1 LPKEQIFIAMKK
13 IIYAAVLSTVIYTSG
28 YYLWVAS
35 SPIRFKDESFQSGI
49 ASESVNASGPTFID
63 YDNDGDIDIYVVTEY
78 HGEGQGN
85 RLFENQ
91 GDRMFVDVAELRGVD
106 NDNALGRGASWG
118 DYDNDGDMDLAIS
131 NLPPTDRSTHIP
143 TTLYK
148 NLLKETGEP
157 NFQNVTREAQLFRK
171 GNENDLEIGGIGNTG
186 AGIAWADYD
195 NDGDLDLYWK
205 CADFD
210 VENALF
216 RNNGDGTFTDVT
228 EETGTG
234 VLEFVLEANS
244 QGAPSWTDANHD
256 GYVDLLVTNEGDK
269 KILFLNDQEG
279 SFKNITSSFRPPSG
293 VVFLNPGNANG
304 ACIGD
309 IDNDG
314 DMDVFLPTSDQA
326 NRLYI
331 SLLKD
336 TGQLS
341 YKDITLTSGVSNK
354 SGARGCAMGDFDN
367 DGLID
372 IYVNNGGLADTLIND
387 VIDIPIFVQFYIAIE
402 PDVNKLFRNNGDL
415 TFSDLAWRS
424 RASGYGVGS
433 GVGTADLDEDGFLD
447 IFFTNRTF
455 YTGGEQITKSDRN
468 YLLFNRGNRNNWL
481 TVNLVGEESN
491 TNGYGAKVTLASD
504 DLTQYREATSAHG
517 YNSGNDPRM
526 HFGLGK
532 KSSVDFIEV
541 IWPSGKKTK
550 LVNPS
555 INQTVTIK
563 E

>member
-1 LPKEQIFIAMKK
+1 MKK
-13 IIYAAVLSTVIYTSG
+13 IIYAIVLSTLIYTSG
-28 YYLWVAS
+28 YYLWVVS

-63 YDNDGDIDIYVVTEY
+63 YDDDGDIDIYVVTEY

-91 GDRMFVDVAELRGVD
+91 GNRMFIDVAELRGVD
-106 NDNALGRGASWG
+106 NENALGRGASWG

-171 GNENDLEIGGIGNTG
+171 GNDNDRKIGGIGNTG

-205 CADFD
+205 SADFD

-216 RNNGDGTFTDVT
+216 RNNGDATFTDVT

-234 VLEFVLEANS
+234 VLQFVLEANS
-244 QGAPSWTDANHD
+244 QGAPSWTDVNHD
-256 GYVDLLVTNEGDK
+256 GYIDLLVTNEGDK

-341 YKDITLTSGVSNK
+341 YKDITLTSGVSHK

-415 TFSDLAWRS
+415 TFSDLTWRS

-455 YTGGEQITKSDRN
+455 YTGGEQITESDRN

-481 TVNLVGEESN
+481 TINLVGEESN
-491 TNGYGAKVTLASD
+491 TNGYGARVTLASD

-541 IWPSGKKTK
+541 NWPSGKKTK
-550 LVNPS
+550 LLNPS
-555 INQTVTIK
+555 INQIITIK

>member
-1 LPKEQIFIAMKK
+1 MKK

-468 YLLFNRGNRNNWL
+468 YLLFNRGNKNNWL

>member
-1 LPKEQIFIAMKK
+1 MKK
-13 IIYAAVLSTVIYTSG
+13 IIYAVVLSTVIYTSG

-171 GNENDLEIGGIGNTG
+171 GNENDLDIGGIGNTG

-234 VLEFVLEANS
+234 VLDFVLEANS
-244 QGAPSWTDANHD
+244 QGAPSWTDVNHD

>member
-1 LPKEQIFIAMKK
+1 MKK
-13 IIYAAVLSTVIYTSG
+13 IIYAVVLSTFIYTSG
-28 YYLWVAS
+28 YYVWVGS
-35 SPIRFKDESFQSGI
+35 SPIQFKDESYQSGV
-49 ASESVNASGPTFID
+49 ASEGVNSSGPTFID

-91 GDRMFVDVAELRGVD
+91 GNRIFIDVASIRGVD
-106 NDNALGRGASWG
+106 NENALGRGASWG

-131 NLPPTDRSTHIP
+131 NLPPTDKSTHIP

-157 NFQNVTREAQLFRK
+157 NFENVTKEAQLFRK
-171 GNENDLEIGGIGNTG
+171 GNENDRKIGGIGNTG

-210 VENALF
+210 IDSALF

-228 EETGTG
+228 DETGAG
-234 VLEFVLEANS
+234 VLQFVLEANS
-244 QGAPSWTDANHD
+244 QGAPSWTDVDHD
-256 GYVDLLVTNEGDK
+256 GYIDLLVTNEGDK
-269 KILFLNDQEG
+269 KILFLNDQKG
-279 SFKNITSSFRPPSG
+279 SFKNITTSFRPPSG
-293 VVFLNPGNANG
+293 TAFLNPGNANG

-314 DMDVFLPTSDQA
+314 DMDVFLPTADQA

-341 YKDITLTSGVSNK
+341 YKDITLSSGVGHK

-372 IYVNNGGLADTLIND
+372 IYVNNGGLQNTLIND
-387 VIDIPIFVQFYIAIE
+387 VNEMMPIFVQFYIAIE

-415 TFSDLAWRS
+415 TFSDLTWRA
-424 RASGYGVGS
+424 RASGYGIGS
-433 GVGTADLDEDGFLD
+433 GVGAADIDDDGFLD
-447 IFFTNRTF
+447 LFFTNRTF
-455 YTGGEQITKSDRN
+455 YSAGKQITPSDRN
-468 YLLFNRGNRNNWL
+468 FLLRNKGNDNNWIKIEL
-481 TVNLVGEESN
+481 EGTESN
-491 TNGYGAKVTLASD
+491 RDAYGARVKMVAGS
-504 DLTQYREATSAHG
+504 LTQYREHTSAHG
-517 YNSGNDPRM
+517 YNSANDLRL
-526 HFGLGK
+526 HFGLADNAI
-532 KSSVDFIEV
+532 VDSIEV
-541 IWPSGKKTK
+541 LWPSGKI
-550 LVNPS
+550 S
-555 INQTVTIK
+555 EYSDIGINQLLTLK